1 MALGKD
7 LVELCPK
14 ELAMKD
20 DLILYLVLLDDAA
33 EVVLHAGTDTSYD
46 MEDDLLLPTLSVV
59 FAQASQHAVETM
71 PRVNLSHSNEVES
84 GG

>member
-20 DLILYLVLLDDAA
+20 DLILYLVLLDDAP
-33 EVVLHAGTDTSYD
+33 EVVHHTGTYAPYD
-46 MEDDLLLPTLSVV
+46 VKDNLLFPTLSVV
-59 FAQASQHAVETM
+59 FAQSFQHAVETM
-71 PRVNLSHSNEVES
+71 PGVNLCYSDEMK
-84 GG
+84 